1 MAEYHRVNAGE
12 VRREFFP
19 VVNQIEGHA
28 AKGDG
33 QVVGDGLC
41 PVLVVVAPD
50 DVEGGVLSQLVHK
63 ALFVDVPA
71 VENGVGGF
79 QLLRYLGPQ
88 QAVGVGEDGEL
99 HRTAPPSSVQPK
111 SLW

>member
-1 MAEYHRVNAGE
+1 MKAPGAAGAGVEPEDAVPFLLQIPVGMAEYHRVNAGE

-41 PVLVVVAPD
+41 PVLVVVA
-50 DVEGGVLSQLVHK
+50 
-63 ALFVDVPA
+63 
-71 VENGVGGF
+71 
-79 QLLRYLGPQ
+79 
-88 QAVGVGEDGEL
+88 
-99 HRTAPPSSVQPK
+99 RTT
-111 SLW
+111 